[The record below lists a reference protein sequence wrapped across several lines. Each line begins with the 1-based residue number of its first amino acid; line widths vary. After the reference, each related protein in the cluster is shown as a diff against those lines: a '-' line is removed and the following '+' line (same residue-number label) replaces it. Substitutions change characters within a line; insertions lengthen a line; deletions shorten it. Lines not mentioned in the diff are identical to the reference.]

1 MCRGNRSK
9 FPTAVINKLLIK
21 TPPSPLSAT
30 YTIAPP
36 QEDAGD
42 ANEAPMLGPDGKP
55 LSKKQLKKLAKAE
68 R

>member
-1 MCRGNRSK
+1 M
-9 FPTAVINKLLIK
+9 INKLLIK

-30 YTIAPP
+30 YTIAPT

-42 ANEAPMLGPDGKP
+42 ANEAPLLGPDGKP